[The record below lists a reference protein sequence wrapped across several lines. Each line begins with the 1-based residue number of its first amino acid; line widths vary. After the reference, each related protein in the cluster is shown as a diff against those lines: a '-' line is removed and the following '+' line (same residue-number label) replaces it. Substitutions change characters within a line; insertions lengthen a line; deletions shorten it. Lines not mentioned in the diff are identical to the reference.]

1 MGGRNFFFLKIEENQ
16 GNQIAVSNE
25 YFCKLRQE
33 NKSWLVILGT
43 TVVFFDIMF
52 SDMLISVSTRL
63 VFSVIEN
70 SADGRFQSTD

>member
-16 GNQIAVSNE
+16 GHQIAVSNE